1 MGVLGQQYIYIHHA
15 LCIHGMN
22 QNSTLQTK
30 SIKTLENNIRRLSY
44 NLRVAQDSSIEI
56 KESYDFYI
64 LSLKELYKSNEQDAF
79 LYYDRANY
87 ELINAI
93 NKAKWA
99 INGHKIHSFR
109 TISFYLKICG
119 LHSIIYS
126 ILYTTLFAYFI
137 YSYGNIRIQNVPLWS
152 AFYSGLGAYSF
163 ISGQAIKELYSEGI
177 IATNRAGWFITIPIL
192 CMVSGYV
199 AYLIFNNGLIVNG
212 AESLDRASMTILI
225 CFLAGSISSWY
236 LLKMR

>member
-1 MGVLGQQYIYIHHA
+1 
-15 LCIHGMN
+15 MN
-22 QNSTLQTK
+22 QNGPLQIN

-44 NLRVAQDSSIEI
+44 NLRAAQNSSIDI
-56 KESYDFYI
+56 KDSYDFYT
-64 LSLKELYKSNEQDAF
+64 LALKELYKSNEQDAF

-93 NKAKWA
+93 NKAKWD
-99 INGHKIHSFR
+99 INGHKINSFR
-109 TISFYLKICG
+109 TISFYFKICG
-119 LHSIIYS
+119 LYSIIYS
-126 ILYTTLFAYFI
+126 ILSTIIFAYFI

-163 ISGQAIKELYSEGI
+163 ILGETIKELYSEGI
-177 IATNRAGWFITIPIL
+177 ITTSRPGWFITIPIL
-192 CMVSGYV
+192 CMVSGYM

-212 AESLDRASMTILI
+212 AESLDRVTMTVLI